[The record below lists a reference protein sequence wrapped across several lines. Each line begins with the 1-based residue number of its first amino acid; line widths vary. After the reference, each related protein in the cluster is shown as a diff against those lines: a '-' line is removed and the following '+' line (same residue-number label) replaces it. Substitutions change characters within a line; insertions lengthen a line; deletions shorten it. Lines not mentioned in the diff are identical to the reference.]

1 MRHRNT
7 NELAK
12 LVFAIESEE
21 AKEAGSFGFIA
32 RLLTQAT
39 FPYRAQPNCA
49 YTRHNGLFSLS
60 IMAPPNVGLPYGSYP
75 RLLLSWVTTEAV
87 RTHNPVLELGPT
99 LSAFM
104 NDLGLVAAWGEK
116 GTVSILRNQMKRLF
130 SSTISC
136 QYEDKNNEKGASFN
150 IADDYDLWWS
160 PKLPDQL
167 PLWKSTVTLGTRF
180 FKEIIEKP
188 VPIDLQALKRLKR
201 SPLALDIYCWLTHRM
216 SYLRKETEIPW
227 TALQL
232 QFGADYALTRQFKA
246 AFLKQ
251 LKVTQSIYNSA
262 KVEEGKY
269 GLVLKPSPPHV
280 ASKSKPLRV
289 SKTLPLTPALLPYPN
304 PESAAIR
311 LKTEAYEKARQAAP
325 GFDVYA
331 LEQDWRAWIAKK
343 GERPKNPDS
352 AFVGFCRRKARPKT
366 G

>member
-1 MRHRNT
+1 MRHGNT

-12 LVFAIESEE
+12 LAFAIESEE

-32 RLLTQAT
+32 WLLTQAT

-87 RTHNPVLELGPT
+87 RTHDPVLELGPT

-116 GTVSILRNQMKRLF
+116 GTVPILRNQMKRLF

-227 TALQL
+227 AALQL

-269 GLVLKPSPPHV
+269 GLILKPSPPHV

-289 SKTLPLTPALLPYPN
+289 SKTSPLTSALLPHPN
-304 PESAAIR
+304 PESTAIR
-311 LKTEAYEKARQAAP
+311 LKTETYEKARQAAP
-325 GFDVYA
+325 GFDVYV

-366 G
+366 V

>member
-1 MRHRNT
+1 M
-7 NELAK
+7 
-12 LVFAIESEE
+12 
-21 AKEAGSFGFIA
+21 A
-32 RLLTQAT
+32 RVLTQAT

-104 NDLGLVAAWGEK
+104 NDLGLIAAWGQK
-116 GTVSILRNQMKRLF
+116 GTVPILRNQMKRLF
-130 SSTISC
+130 SSTVSC

-150 IADDYDLWWS
+150 IADNYDLWWS
-160 PKLPDQL
+160 PKLPNQL
-167 PLWKSTVTLGTRF
+167 PLWKSTVTLGSGF

-251 LKVTQSIYNSA
+251 LKVTQSIYSNA
-262 KVEEGKY
+262 KVEEGKR
-269 GLVLKPSPPHV
+269 GLILKPSPPHV
-280 ASKSKPLRV
+280 ASKLKTLRA
-289 SKTLPLTPALLPYPN
+289 SKTPQSTAALLPSLSSEPT
-304 PESAAIR
+304 AIL
-311 LKTEAYEKARQAAP
+311 LKTETYEKARQVAP
-325 GFDVYA
+325 GFDVYV
-331 LEQDWRAWIAKK
+331 LEQDWREWIAKK
-343 GERPKNPDS
+343 NERPKNPDS